1 MILDLHDDQQSGSPY
16 GSGAQVPKPESVAFW
31 QTIAAHYLANSMVM
45 FDAYNEPQYP
55 DANTWLNGGG
65 TITGSTGMSAIVSM
79 QALVNAIRGMG
90 AQQIIVIGGISVA
103 GNLRINDPNIVYTR
117 HVYHD
122 VATGDPTVWNA
133 GWGSFLG
140 NYPLYYGEWALL
152 PNGSSYQYQSAT
164 PANAD
169 QKVIDF
175 MNYMEQN
182 NISWTAWQFD
192 SPFLIQDHTTYAP
205 SKLDDPNNPW
215 TCGSSTTSTA
225 GMGAVVYLHLQSLAM
240 SGGSL
245 TASGDFSGASGSVA
259 LNDQDQYITYIVPI
273 TVSDTRSSG
282 AGWHL
287 TITST
292 QFNIVGSPSIKLS
305 SDASSIDGV
314 TASCSGNGICTILNN
329 GITYPLLV
337 PAGDGVPAVSFFQAN
352 PYSGIGTFTVTAK
365 MGVLIPAD
373 AYAGVYTS
381 SITLD
386 MVSGP

>member
-1 MILDLHDDQQSGSPY
+1 VILDLHDDQQSSSPY

-65 TITGSTGMSAIVSM
+65 TVTGSTGMSAIVSM

-90 AQQIIVIGGISVA
+90 AQQIIAIGGISVA
-103 GNLRINDPNIVYTR
+103 GNLRINDPNIVYTK

-133 GWGSFLG
+133 GGGSFLG

-259 LNDQDQYITYIVPI
+259 LNGQDQYITYIVPI

-292 QFNIVGSPSIKLS
+292 RFSIVGSPSIKLS

-314 TASCSGNGICTILNN
+314 TASYSGNGICTILN
-329 GITYPLLV
+329 
-337 PAGDGVPAVSFFQAN
+337 
-352 PYSGIGTFTVTAK
+352 IGTFTVTAK

-381 SITLD
+381 SITPD